1 MEEEIRDCFLTITVV
16 TYNSE
21 VFIDETLASISQ
33 QCSLDIQI
41 ILADDASTDN
51 TLFKLKK
58 WKTLNESNFHE
69 ILLLE
74 SQTNRGVVENFSRTF
89 IKAKGSWIKAIA
101 GDDLFYT
108 DAIKSMRSDAS
119 KNPKNSIIIG
129 KAKLF
134 GNEKIENV
142 IIPRHERIKNLKTI
156 NQCKKYIF
164 EGKIFPGVSFM
175 IQTKVLR
182 EIDVFKYAK
191 GQIEDIPFQLELLT
205 NGYHF
210 KFSEHIYIKYRQ
222 HEKSVSSKH
231 DYETLSKIYLEYQRI
246 LLTYAFRNIK
256 VIYILNAS
264 WNLFFG
270 QIIFLLGNKG
280 AFCSLI
286 EKIKRKLQPKRFF
299 NMLSRLFNLIQ
310 FIK

>member
-1 MEEEIRDCFLTITVV
+1 LEEEIKDCFLTITVI

-21 VFIDETLASISQ
+21 AFIDETLESISQ

-51 TLFKLKK
+51 TLFKLKN
-58 WKTLNESNFHE
+58 WKTRNEVNFNE

-74 SQTNRGVVENFSRTF
+74 SKKNRGIIENYRRTF
-89 IKAKGSWIKAIA
+89 DNTKGIWLKAIA
-101 GDDLFYT
+101 GDDLFYST
-108 DAIKSMRSDAS
+108 AIKSMRSDAN
-119 KNPKNSIIIG
+119 KNPKNPIIIG
-129 KAKLF
+129 KAKLI
-134 GNEKIENV
+134 GNQINKDV
-142 IIPRHERIKNLKTI
+142 ILPKHERIKNLKTI

-299 NMLSRLFNLIQ
+299 NMISRGYRAN
-310 FIK
+310 

>member
-1 MEEEIRDCFLTITVV
+1 MEEEIKDCFLTITVI

-21 VFIDETLASISQ
+21 AFIDETLESISQ

-51 TLFKLKK
+51 TLFKLKN
-58 WKTLNESNFHE
+58 WKTRNEVNFNE

-74 SQTNRGVVENFSRTF
+74 SKKNRGIIENYRRTF
-89 IKAKGSWIKAIA
+89 DNTKGIWLKAIS
-101 GDDLFYT
+101 GDDLFYRT
-108 DAIKSMRSDAS
+108 AIKSMRSDAN
-119 KNPKNSIIIG
+119 KNPKNPIIIG

-134 GNEKIENV
+134 GNQINKDV
-142 IIPRHERIKNLKTI
+142 ILPKHERIKNLKTI

-299 NMLSRLFNLIQ
+299 NMISRGYRAN
-310 FIK
+310 

>member
-1 MEEEIRDCFLTITVV
+1 MEEEIKDCFLTITVI

-21 VFIDETLASISQ
+21 AFIDETLESISQ

-51 TLFKLKK
+51 TLFKLKN
-58 WKTLNESNFHE
+58 WKTRNEVNFNE

-74 SQTNRGVVENFSRTF
+74 SKKNRGIIENYRRTF
-89 IKAKGSWIKAIA
+89 DNTKGIWLKAIA
-101 GDDLFYT
+101 GDDLFYRT
-108 DAIKSMRSDAS
+108 AIKSMRSDAN
-119 KNPKNSIIIG
+119 KNPKNPIIIG
-129 KAKLF
+129 KAKLI
-134 GNEKIENV
+134 GNQINKDV
-142 IIPRHERIKNLKTI
+142 ILPKHERIKNLKTI

-299 NMLSRLFNLIQ
+299 NMISRGYRAN
-310 FIK
+310 

>member
-1 MEEEIRDCFLTITVV
+1 V
-16 TYNSE
+16 
-21 VFIDETLASISQ
+21 
-33 QCSLDIQI
+33 
-41 ILADDASTDN
+41 
-51 TLFKLKK
+51 
-58 WKTLNESNFHE
+58 NFNE

-74 SQTNRGVVENFSRTF
+74 SKKNRGIIENYRRTF
-89 IKAKGSWIKAIA
+89 DNTKGIWLKAIA
-101 GDDLFYT
+101 GDDLFYRT
-108 DAIKSMRSDAS
+108 AIKSMKSDAN
-119 KNPKNSIIIG
+119 KNPKNPIIIG
-129 KAKLF
+129 KAKLI
-134 GNEKIENV
+134 GNQINKDV
-142 IIPRHERIKNLKTI
+142 ILPKHERIKNLKTI

-299 NMLSRLFNLIQ
+299 NMISRGYRAN
-310 FIK
+310 

>member
-1 MEEEIRDCFLTITVV
+1 LEEEIKDCFLTITVI

-21 VFIDETLASISQ
+21 AFIDETLESISQ

-51 TLFKLKK
+51 TLFKLKN
-58 WKTLNESNFHE
+58 WKTRNEVNFNE

-74 SQTNRGVVENFSRTF
+74 SKKNRGIIENYRRTF
-89 IKAKGSWIKAIA
+89 DNTKGIWLKAIS
-101 GDDLFYT
+101 GDDLFYRT
-108 DAIKSMRSDAS
+108 AIKSMRSDAN
-119 KNPKNSIIIG
+119 KNPKNPIIIG
-129 KAKLF
+129 KAKLI
-134 GNEKIENV
+134 GNQINKDV
-142 IIPRHERIKNLKTI
+142 ILPKHERIKNLKTI

-164 EGKIFPGVSFM
+164 EGEIFPGVSFM

-299 NMLSRLFNLIQ
+299 NMISRGYRAN
-310 FIK
+310 

>member
-1 MEEEIRDCFLTITVV
+1 LEEEIKDCFLTITVI

-21 VFIDETLASISQ
+21 AFIDETLESISQ

-51 TLFKLKK
+51 TLFKLKN
-58 WKTLNESNFHE
+58 WKTRNEVNFNE

-74 SQTNRGVVENFSRTF
+74 SKKNRGIIENYRRTF
-89 IKAKGSWIKAIA
+89 DNTKGIWLKAIA
-101 GDDLFYT
+101 GDDLFYRT
-108 DAIKSMRSDAS
+108 AIKSMRSDAN
-119 KNPKNSIIIG
+119 KNPKNPIIIG

-134 GNEKIENV
+134 GNQINKDV
-142 IIPRHERIKNLKTI
+142 ILPKHERIKNLKTI

-164 EGKIFPGVSFM
+164 EGEIFPGVSFM

-299 NMLSRLFNLIQ
+299 NMISRGYRAN
-310 FIK
+310 

>member
-1 MEEEIRDCFLTITVV
+1 MEEEIKDCFLTITVI

-21 VFIDETLASISQ
+21 AFIDETLESISQ

-51 TLFKLKK
+51 TLFKLKN
-58 WKTLNESNFHE
+58 WKTRNEVNFNE

-74 SQTNRGVVENFSRTF
+74 SKKNRGIIENYRRTF
-89 IKAKGSWIKAIA
+89 DNTKGIWLKAIA
-101 GDDLFYT
+101 GDDLFYST
-108 DAIKSMRSDAS
+108 AIKSMRSDAN
-119 KNPKNSIIIG
+119 KNPKNPIIIG

-134 GNEKIENV
+134 GNQINKDV
-142 IIPRHERIKNLKTI
+142 ILPKHERIKNLKTI

-299 NMLSRLFNLIQ
+299 NMISRGYRAN
-310 FIK
+310 

>member
-1 MEEEIRDCFLTITVV
+1 MEEEIKDCFLTITVI

-21 VFIDETLASISQ
+21 AFIDETLESISQ

-51 TLFKLKK
+51 TLFKLKN
-58 WKTLNESNFHE
+58 WKTRNEVNFNE

-74 SQTNRGVVENFSRTF
+74 SKKNRGIIENYRRTF
-89 IKAKGSWIKAIA
+89 DNTKGIWLKAIA
-101 GDDLFYT
+101 GDDLFYRT
-108 DAIKSMRSDAS
+108 AIKSMRSDAN
-119 KNPKNSIIIG
+119 KNPKNPIIIG
-129 KAKLF
+129 KAKLI
-134 GNEKIENV
+134 GNQINKDV
-142 IIPRHERIKNLKTI
+142 ILPKHERIKNLKTI

-164 EGKIFPGVSFM
+164 EGEIFPGVSFM

-299 NMLSRLFNLIQ
+299 NMISRGYRAN
-310 FIK
+310 

>member
-1 MEEEIRDCFLTITVV
+1 LEEEIKDCFLTITVI

-21 VFIDETLASISQ
+21 AFIDETLESISQ

-51 TLFKLKK
+51 TLFKLKN
-58 WKTLNESNFHE
+58 WKTRNEVNFNE

-74 SQTNRGVVENFSRTF
+74 SKKNRGIIENYRRTF
-89 IKAKGSWIKAIA
+89 DNTKGIWLKAIA
-101 GDDLFYT
+101 GDDLFYST
-108 DAIKSMRSDAS
+108 AIKSMRSDAN
-119 KNPKNSIIIG
+119 KNPKNPIIIG

-134 GNEKIENV
+134 GNQINKDV
-142 IIPRHERIKNLKTI
+142 ILPKHERIKNLKTI

-299 NMLSRLFNLIQ
+299 NMISRGYRAN
-310 FIK
+310 

>member
-1 MEEEIRDCFLTITVV
+1 MEEEIKDCFLTITVI

-21 VFIDETLASISQ
+21 AFIDETLESISQ

-51 TLFKLKK
+51 TLFKLKN
-58 WKTLNESNFHE
+58 WKTRNEVNFNE

-74 SQTNRGVVENFSRTF
+74 SKKNRGIIENYRRTF
-89 IKAKGSWIKAIA
+89 DNTKGIWLKAIA
-101 GDDLFYT
+101 GDDLFYRT
-108 DAIKSMRSDAS
+108 AIKSMRSDAN
-119 KNPKNSIIIG
+119 KNPKNPIIIG

-134 GNEKIENV
+134 GNQINKDV
-142 IIPRHERIKNLKTI
+142 ILPKHERIKNLKTI

-299 NMLSRLFNLIQ
+299 NMISRGYRAN
-310 FIK
+310 

>member
-1 MEEEIRDCFLTITVV
+1 MEEEIKDCFLTITVI

-21 VFIDETLASISQ
+21 AFIDETLESISQ

-51 TLFKLKK
+51 TLFKLKN
-58 WKTLNESNFHE
+58 WKTRNEVNFNE

-74 SQTNRGVVENFSRTF
+74 SKKNRGIIENYRRTF
-89 IKAKGSWIKAIA
+89 DNTKGIWLKAIS
-101 GDDLFYT
+101 GDDLFYRT
-108 DAIKSMRSDAS
+108 AIKSMRSDAN
-119 KNPKNSIIIG
+119 KNPKNPIIIG
-129 KAKLF
+129 KAKLI
-134 GNEKIENV
+134 GNQINKDV
-142 IIPRHERIKNLKTI
+142 ILPKHERIKNLKTI

-299 NMLSRLFNLIQ
+299 NMISRGYRAN
-310 FIK
+310 

>member
-1 MEEEIRDCFLTITVV
+1 LEEEIKDCFLTITVI

-21 VFIDETLASISQ
+21 AFIDETLESISQ

-51 TLFKLKK
+51 TLFKLKN
-58 WKTLNESNFHE
+58 WKTRNEVNFNE

-74 SQTNRGVVENFSRTF
+74 SKKNRGIIENYRRTF
-89 IKAKGSWIKAIA
+89 DNTKVIWLKAIA
-101 GDDLFYT
+101 GDDLFYRT
-108 DAIKSMRSDAS
+108 AIKSMRSDAN
-119 KNPKNSIIIG
+119 KNPKNPIIIG
-129 KAKLF
+129 KAKLI
-134 GNEKIENV
+134 GNQINKDV
-142 IIPRHERIKNLKTI
+142 ILPKHERIKNLKTI

-299 NMLSRLFNLIQ
+299 NMISRGYRAN
-310 FIK
+310 

>member
-1 MEEEIRDCFLTITVV
+1 MEEEIKDCFLTITVI

-21 VFIDETLASISQ
+21 AFIDETLESISQ

-51 TLFKLKK
+51 TLFKLKN
-58 WKTLNESNFHE
+58 WKTRNEVNFNE

-74 SQTNRGVVENFSRTF
+74 SKKNRGIIENYRRTF
-89 IKAKGSWIKAIA
+89 DNTKGIWLKAIA
-101 GDDLFYT
+101 GDDLFYST
-108 DAIKSMRSDAS
+108 AIKSMRSDAN
-119 KNPKNSIIIG
+119 KNPKNPIIIG

-134 GNEKIENV
+134 GNQINKDV
-142 IIPRHERIKNLKTI
+142 ILPKHERIKNLKTI

-164 EGKIFPGVSFM
+164 EGEIFPGVSFM

-299 NMLSRLFNLIQ
+299 NMISRGYRAN
-310 FIK
+310 